1 MRSSE
6 ILLVL
11 LQYFEDRFA
20 SFYVDEPLSNS
31 SGQTE
36 NFLKVK
42 FRSFLRMSLIAERDG
57 ALAATHIGFP
67 MSDCLISE
75 V

>member
-42 FRSFLRMSLIAERDG
+42 FRSFLRMSLIVERDG

-67 MSDCLISE
+67 II
-75 V
+75 VIA